1 MDPKAISDSG
11 CHVLMRE
18 IDTLKSRPSNVIE
31 SNCMKN
37 MANEGYFENNGVFA
51 LEKTWLR
58 KEHGSHGHTLNRCS
72 GQGPSGANYKEFDLQ
87 RLF

>member
-51 LEKTWLR
+51 LEKT
-58 KEHGSHGHTLNRCS
+58 
-72 GQGPSGANYKEFDLQ
+72 
-87 RLF
+87 